1 MLDYFDMIFFFFFF
15 HYHIVVHIHNN
26 FPSHQQELLVR
37 AGAVLWLDASVRLV
51 SEVQDANMAAEKMAE
66 WSSWALKNGGVL
78 TWPLPHP
85 ALLPTAALTHPNMF
99 TFFHTKKNY
108 YDFQQVILPMI

>member
-1 MLDYFDMIFFFFFF
+1 MSIYIK
-15 HYHIVVHIHNN
+15 

-66 WSSWALKNGGVL
+66 WSSWAVKNGGVL

-108 YDFQQVILPMI
+108 YDFQQVILPTV